1 MKALFAARF
10 NKLILGVLLGA
21 SLAAC
26 SKPSNKAEL
35 TQQNP
40 PKKAANSNAPDWQKD
55 FPAIWWQEVP
65 RDQAKSWEILP
76 QDAGFK
82 EVILSK
88 RNELGLISNFADT
101 SFVYHGVCYPTVEAF
116 WQMMK
121 YPETE
126 NDPRWSWAKPWKYTR
141 AQVTQLNGYV
151 AKSAGNYANFLMDKN
166 DANWITFE
174 GKVIPFATME
184 PQEHYRLIWEA
195 SIEKLRQNPQ
205 VLKVLLSTKD
215 LMLRPDHQV
224 SDEAPPEWHYYQLW
238 TKLRELVQNNQLS
251 LESKEDLSLKTCKGL
266 NN

>member
-1 MKALFAARF
+1 MKAV
-10 NKLILGVLLGA
+10 ISVLL
-21 SLAAC
+21 SLVLSVFLMAC
-26 SKPSNKAEL
+26 SDHSNK
-35 TQQNP
+35 
-40 PKKAANSNAPDWQKD
+40 PDFGDKNTPDIKGSSDNNDWRKD
-55 FPAIWWQEVP
+55 YPAIWWKEVP

-76 QDAGFK
+76 QDAGVN

-101 SFVYHGVCYPTVEAF
+101 SFVYHGVCYPTIEAF

-126 NDPRWSWAKPWKYTR
+126 NDPRWSWANNWKYTR
-141 AQVTQLNGYV
+141 AHVTQLNGYA

-174 GKVIPFATME
+174 GKVIPFATKE

-205 VLKVLLSTKD
+205 VLKVLLATKD
-215 LMLRPDHQV
+215 LKLRPDHHV
-224 SDEAPPEWHYYQLW
+224 SDEAPQEWHYYQLW
-238 TKLRELVQNNQLS
+238 TKLRELVQKNQLS
-251 LESKEDLSLKTCKGL
+251 LETKEDLSLKNCKGL
-266 NN
+266 SK